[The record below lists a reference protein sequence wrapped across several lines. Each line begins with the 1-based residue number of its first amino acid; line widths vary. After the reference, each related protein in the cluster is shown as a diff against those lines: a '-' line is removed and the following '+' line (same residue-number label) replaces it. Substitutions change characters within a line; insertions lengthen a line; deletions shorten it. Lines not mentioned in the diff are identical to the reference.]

1 MEFQDVLKKR
11 RSIRSY
17 KPEAV
22 PAEAIEKIKTA
33 VALAP
38 TACNLQPFKVFLVTD
53 AALKA
58 EICSIYK
65 AAWLASAPAIAV
77 VAGNYEE
84 CWKRLEGDPI
94 ADVDCAIV
102 MEHITLSAA
111 DCGLGTCWICA
122 FQRDELDAVLKLEKP
137 WRSVALTPV
146 GYAEKEPA
154 SRPSKNPAEI
164 FEVIS

>member
-17 KPEAV
+17 KPDSI
-22 PAEAIEKIKTA
+22 PADAIAKIREA

-38 TACNLQPFKVFLVTD
+38 SACNLQPFKVFFVTD
-53 AALKA
+53 PAKKA
-58 EICSIYK
+58 EICAVYK
-65 AAWLASAPAIAV
+65 ASWLSNAPAIAV
-77 VAGNYEE
+77 IAGNYNE

-122 FQRDELDAVLKLEKP
+122 FPRAEMDSVMGLNAP
-137 WRSVALTPV
+137 WRSVAITPI
-146 GYAEKEPA
+146 GYAAKQPA
-154 SRPSKNPAEI
+154 QRPCKSENEL
-164 FEVIS
+164 FEVI

>member
-1 MEFQDVLKKR
+1 MDFQDVLKAR

-17 KPEAV
+17 KPDAV
-22 PAEAIEKIKTA
+22 PAEAIEKIRTA
-33 VALAP
+33 VELAP
-38 TACNLQPFKVFLVTD
+38 TACNFQPFKVFFVTD
-53 AALKA
+53 PVLKNK
-58 EICSIYK
+58 ISGIYQ
-65 AAWLASAPAIAV
+65 AGWLASAPAIAV

-122 FQRDELDAVLKLEKP
+122 FPRAEMDSVLGLKSP
-137 WRSVALTPV
+137 WKSVAITPV
-146 GYAEKEPA
+146 GYADHQPKARPGKPA
-154 SRPSKNPAEI
+154 GEI
-164 FEVIS
+164 FEVI